1 MNNKN
6 IKKKKDFLLDFIFS
20 EKNKDY
26 GAYLI
31 KKSRVVILLSS
42 FGVAALAIGAI
53 YMLPLGISQL
63 TASERDQQEAKN
75 EVEEPEDEKV
85 VAYAEL
91 SPPPPIEHPEPE
103 QQEPEQ
109 KEQEKDEPRQLPEV
123 EPDKQEE
130 SSDSEKLK
138 EPEVKKDPDVKE
150 GEGIPTQSEAKSATS
165 EDTGGNENSSEQK
178 TKVYE
183 FAEQRPTFPGGR
195 QEMMKFIKNNLQY
208 PEKARNNAIEGNVVV
223 QFVVGKSG
231 GIRNIQVVK
240 GLGYGTDQE
249 AKRLVQHMPEWQPG
263 EQKGK
268 KVAVKVTLPIEFNLT
283 NI

>member
-6 IKKKKDFLLDFIFS
+6 IKKKKDFLLDVIFS

-42 FGVAALAIGAI
+42 FGVAALAIGVI

-130 SSDSEKLK
+130 SSDSERLK

-150 GEGIPTQSEAKSATS
+150 GEGIPTQSEAKSAAS

-268 KVAVKVTLPIEFNLT
+268 KVAVKVTFPIEFNLT